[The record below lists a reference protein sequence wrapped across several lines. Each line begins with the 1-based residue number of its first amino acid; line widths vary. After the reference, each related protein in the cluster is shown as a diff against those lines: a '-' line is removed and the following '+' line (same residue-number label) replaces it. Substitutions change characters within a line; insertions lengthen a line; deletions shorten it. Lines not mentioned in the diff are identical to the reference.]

1 MATKK
6 KPTFLYE
13 RELMEQGFTQIVGV
27 DEAGCGALAGPVV
40 AGAVILPLNSRIGEL
55 NDSKQMSEKKREGL
69 YELVTQRA
77 LAWAYGIATVEE
89 IYEIGIRQANY
100 LAMRRAVEGIEQA
113 DYALVDA
120 WTIPELTIPQQG
132 IIKGDTKV
140 KSIAAASIISKV
152 TRDRML
158 YQLEEQFPQYGF
170 ATHKGYGTKQHRD
183 AIAQHGPC
191 PIHRL
196 GYKTFN

>member
-1 MATKK
+1 MAVKK
-6 KPTFLYE
+6 KPTFKFE
-13 RELMEQGFTQIVGV
+13 RALIAEGFTQIVGV

-55 NDSKQMSEKKREGL
+55 NDSKKMSEKKREGL
-69 YELVTQRA
+69 YELVIQRA
-77 LAWAYGIATVEE
+77 IAWAAGIASVEE

-100 LAMRRAVEGIEQA
+100 LAMRRAVEHIQQA

-120 WTIPELTIPQQG
+120 WTIPDLQIPQQG
-132 IIKGDTKV
+132 IIKGDAKV
-140 KSIAAASIISKV
+140 KSIAAASIIAKV
-152 TRDRML
+152 TRDRL
-158 YQLEEQFPQYGF
+158 LDAYAQQFPHYGF
-170 ATHKGYGTKQHRD
+170 AKHKGYGTKQHRD

-196 GYKTFN
+196 GYKTFH